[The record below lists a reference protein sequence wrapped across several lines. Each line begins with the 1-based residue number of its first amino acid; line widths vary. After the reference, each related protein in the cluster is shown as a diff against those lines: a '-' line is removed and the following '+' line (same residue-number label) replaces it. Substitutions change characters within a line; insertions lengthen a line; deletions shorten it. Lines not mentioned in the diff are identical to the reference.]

1 MEECMN
7 TPVKCPVC
15 GVLNNVDPGRPG
27 PRCGACRAPL
37 SSGGVPV
44 TVTDATYQS
53 LVLDSPVPVLLDLWA
68 PWCGP
73 CRMVAPILEQ
83 LAKKYNGRIT
93 VAKLNVDENP
103 VTAQRLEARSI
114 PLMVFFKNGVPVQRL
129 VGAMGLLEIERSLG
143 LST

>member
-1 MEECMN
+1 MN

-53 LVLDSPVPVLLDLWA
+53 LVLDSSVPVLLDLWA